1 MEIYTNRDIRD
12 GNVGI
17 GKLSSPYLT
26 TLEDIASE
34 YVSHIPDKTATTHHT
49 YYTDLEGKMRTN
61 FEKIQFAEF
70 WQGLRVNAFEN
81 SDTFAASLRD
91 MVEMNEIYYSNPK
104 PNFEKGLL
112 YGAAANLIPHRDCI
126 LFYFPGIR
134 VYRVIIG
141 ATDGNSDTVTEFI
154 THGVE
159 MCLNKGDYMV
169 FDFDRTLH
177 RVKKTGQ
184 TPTPRILLKLH
195 FLTCDM
201 DYVKFP
207 GSMYYIDFAY
217 LCYVVYYRVARYTEQ
232 LGTDPKTFVGFFFG
246 ILWEYPFYPKVIK
259 STTCVYLGVV
269 ASRCISI
276 GFTNDIEESS
286 IHFSQILLCKLWNIG
301 NIREVIAY
309 STLDMILIY
318 LCIVTWFY
326 VSFLF
331 SQRKTIS
338 SIKEDK

>member
-1 MEIYTNRDIRD
+1 MEIYTHRHPID

-17 GKLSSPYLT
+17 GKLSSPHLT

-34 YVSHIPDKTATTHHT
+34 YESHIPDKTATTHHT
-49 YYTDLEGKMRTN
+49 YYTDLSGSIWVN
-61 FEKIQFAEF
+61 FKKIQNSDF
-70 WQGLRVNAFEN
+70 WQGLRVGAFE
-81 SDTFAASLRD
+81 SPDTFAADLHN

-104 PNFEKGLL
+104 PNFENGPL

-159 MCLNKGDYMV
+159 RCLNKGDYMV

-184 TPTPRILLKLH
+184 SPTPRILLKLH

-201 DYVKFP
+201 QYAKFP
-207 GSMYYIDFAY
+207 GSRYYINFAY
-217 LCYVVYYRVARYTEQ
+217 FCYVFYYRVARYTEQ

-246 ILWEYPFYPKVIK
+246 ILWEYPFYPKVIQ
-259 STTCVYLGVV
+259 STAGVYLGVV
-269 ASRCISI
+269 ATRGISI
-276 GFTNDIEESS
+276 GF
-286 IHFSQILLCKLWNIG
+286 G
-301 NIREVIAY
+301 NIREVVAY
-309 STLDMILIY
+309 STLDMFLIY
-318 LCIVTWFY
+318 LCVVAWFY
-326 VSFLF
+326 MSFLY